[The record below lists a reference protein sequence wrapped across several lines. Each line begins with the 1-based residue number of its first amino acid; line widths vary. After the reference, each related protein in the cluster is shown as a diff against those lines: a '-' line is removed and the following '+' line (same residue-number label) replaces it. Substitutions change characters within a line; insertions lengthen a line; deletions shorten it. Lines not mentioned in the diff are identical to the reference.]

1 MKNIYTVT
9 VDGAQLQYPEGVSY
23 EHIAQ
28 ELQPA
33 YPNDILLVKRNG
45 RLCELGKRLDRD
57 CTLTMITIQ
66 DKPGIQTYERRAIF

>member
-33 YPNDILLVKRNG
+33 YPNDILLVKRKTVWA
-45 RLCELGKRLDRD
+45 GK
-57 CTLTMITIQ
+57 TIGSGLYLE
-66 DKPGIQTYERRAIF
+66 DDNHPG